1 LVLGIIIKFIF
12 KNIWEK
18 KLRTLLVLFSICLST
33 ALLFSSLGIS
43 DNVAEVYLKQIRSQ
57 IGESELIIYAGQDA
71 PSRYFSTARAEIFKH
86 DLEYTVGIISETGS
100 YKISPRDQVM
110 VSLQGLKLEDLQKM
124 NPLTLQEQYGLYPFK
139 GNKIII
145 SRLTADKYELNAGD
159 KLDVKIKDN
168 LHRFTIAAIAAPK
181 GILMPGT
188 DSFSAVVPLETL
200 CSIIGE
206 RGKVSQLY
214 IKTKNPL
221 MIQQVKAD
229 LQKQYPRYEITQ
241 TITDKELK
249 EYTQVIRVPFLLMLI
264 LVVLISIFVIYTAFK
279 VIAFERMP
287 VMGTFRSIGAT
298 QKRINLLLLS
308 ESISYGVIG
317 GALGCLLGIG
327 LLYGMTYSMAMNPWD
342 PAPPEVDI
350 SFSYLYMGISF
361 VSAVVLSVGSSLIPI
376 IRISKVPLRDIILNT
391 YTRQDGIKTGRT
403 RIALV
408 LLILSLVV
416 PRLVKDELAGVLG
429 SLSIITAT
437 VAVVWLIP
445 HIMDFFIL
453 FYQRFFSRIFGN
465 EGILA
470 LKNIY
475 RSKDMLNNITL
486 LTIGLASLLLI
497 NTISFSVTR
506 EVAYAYSDFRTD
518 IIAYMSGADRKA
530 EASIKS
536 VKGVES
542 VLGFYERGQVEIAGI
557 PDIIGSIFGI
567 DGSRMADFIDFRLQG
582 DEAEMLQK
590 FAAGR
595 TIIPSSF
602 LKRKMELKEGDF
614 LTLKTVRGDKKYQI
628 IGFSD
633 TILNNGN
640 TALIHEKY
648 MKNDW
653 ELKYY
658 STFWINASGDP
669 AAVSKALQD
678 KLIHRDIY
686 SITMDE
692 MEENNEKSNN
702 QLLFLLQGFSLVT
715 MVIGVFGVFNNIVV
729 SLLTRKRYL
738 AVFRSIGMSQ
748 RQMVKVLLTEA
759 LAGGLIAGFT
769 GIVIG
774 LIYLVQ
780 TGQLLF
786 LLNLPIRMHYPPQY
800 FITAV
805 LAGAVISVLATLL
818 PSRQTARLDIVREL
832 KYE

>member
-1 LVLGIIIKFIF
+1 MGIIIKFIF

-43 DNVAEVYLKQIRSQ
+43 DNIAQVYLKQIRSQ
-57 IGESELIIYAGQDA
+57 IGESELAIYAGKDS
-71 PSRYFSTARAEIFKH
+71 PSRYFSPARVEIFKH
-86 DLEYTVGIISETGS
+86 DLEYTVGVISETGS

-110 VSLQGLKLEDLQKM
+110 VSLQGLKLEDLQKV
-124 NPLTLQEQYGLYPFK
+124 NPLDLQIEYGLYPFK

-145 SRLTADKYELNAGD
+145 NRLTAEKYELKAGD

-168 LHRFTIAAIAAPK
+168 LHRFTIAAIAAPE

-200 CSIIGE
+200 STIIGE

-221 MIQQVKAD
+221 MIEQVKAD
-229 LQKQYPRYEITQ
+229 LGKQYPRYEIRQ

-249 EYTQVIRVPFLLMLI
+249 EYTQVIRIPFLLMLM

-342 PAPPEVDI
+342 PAPPEVEL
-350 SFSYLYMGISF
+350 SYSYLYMGISF
-361 VSAVVLSVGSSLIPI
+361 VSAVVLSLGSSLIPI
-376 IRISKVPLRDIILNT
+376 IRINKVPLRDIILNT
-391 YTRQDGIKTGRT
+391 YTRQDDIKTGRT
-403 RIALV
+403 RFALV
-408 LLILSLVV
+408 LLVLSLVV
-416 PRLVKDELAGVLG
+416 PRLVPDQAAGVLG

-453 FYQRFFSRIFGN
+453 FYQRFIPRIFGN
-465 EGILA
+465 EGVLA

-497 NTISFSVTR
+497 NTISFSVTK
-506 EVAYAYSDFRTD
+506 EVMYAYSDFKTD
-518 IIAYMSGADRKA
+518 IMAYLSNADRKA
-530 EASIKS
+530 EASLKS

-542 VLGFYERGQVEIAGI
+542 VLGLYERGQVEIVGT
-557 PDIIGSIFGI
+557 PDKIGTVYGI
-567 DGSRMADFIDFRLQG
+567 DGSRMSDFMDFRLQG
-582 DEAEMLQK
+582 DETEILQK

-595 TIIPSSF
+595 NIIPSTF
-602 LKRKMELKEGDF
+602 LKRKMDLKEGDF
-614 LTLKTVRGDKKYQI
+614 ITLKTARGDKKYQI
-628 IGFSD
+628 IGFSN

-640 TALIHEKY
+640 TALISEKY
-648 MKNDW
+648 VKSDW
-653 ELKYY
+653 ELKYF
-658 STFWINASGDP
+658 STFWINASDDP
-669 AAVSKALQD
+669 AAVSKSLQD
-678 KLIHRDIY
+678 KLIHRNIF

-715 MVIGVFGVFNNIVV
+715 MVIGIFGVFNNIVV

-748 RQMVKVLLTEA
+748 RQMIKVLLTEA
-759 LAGGLIAGFT
+759 LAAGLIAGFT
-769 GIVIG
+769 GILIG

-786 LLNLPIRMHYPPQY
+786 LLNLPIKIHYPPQY
-800 FITAV
+800 FIAAV
-805 LAGAVISVLATLL
+805 IAGAVISVLATLL

>member
-1 LVLGIIIKFIF
+1 
-12 KNIWEK
+12 
-18 KLRTLLVLFSICLST
+18 
-33 ALLFSSLGIS
+33 
-43 DNVAEVYLKQIRSQ
+43 
-57 IGESELIIYAGQDA
+57 
-71 PSRYFSTARAEIFKH
+71 
-86 DLEYTVGIISETGS
+86 
-100 YKISPRDQVM
+100 
-110 VSLQGLKLEDLQKM
+110 
-124 NPLTLQEQYGLYPFK
+124 
-139 GNKIII
+139 
-145 SRLTADKYELNAGD
+145 
-159 KLDVKIKDN
+159 
-168 LHRFTIAAIAAPK
+168 
-181 GILMPGT
+181 
-188 DSFSAVVPLETL
+188 
-200 CSIIGE
+200 
-206 RGKVSQLY
+206 
-214 IKTKNPL
+214 
-221 MIQQVKAD
+221 
-229 LQKQYPRYEITQ
+229 
-241 TITDKELK
+241 
-249 EYTQVIRVPFLLMLI
+249 
-264 LVVLISIFVIYTAFK
+264 
-279 VIAFERMP
+279 
-287 VMGTFRSIGAT
+287 
-298 QKRINLLLLS
+298 
-308 ESISYGVIG
+308 VIG
-317 GALGCLLGIG
+317 GLLGCLLGIG

-342 PAPPEVDI
+342 PAPPEVQI

-361 VSAVVLSVGSSLIPI
+361 ISAVVLSVGSSLIPI
-376 IRISKVPLRDIILNT
+376 IRVSKVPLREIILNT
-391 YTRQDGIKTGRT
+391 YTRQDDIKTGRT

-408 LLILSLVV
+408 LLVFSLVV

-453 FYQRFFSRIFGN
+453 LYQRFIPLIFGN
-465 EGILA
+465 EGVLA

-506 EVAYAYSDFRTD
+506 EVMYAYSDFKTD
-518 IIAYMSGADRKA
+518 IMAYLSNADRKA
-530 EASIKS
+530 ESSLKS

-542 VLGFYERGQVEIAGI
+542 VLGLYERGQVEIAGT
-557 PDIIGSIFGI
+557 PDKIGIIYGI
-567 DGSRMADFIDFRLQG
+567 DGSRMSDFMNFRLQG
-582 DEAEMLQK
+582 DETEILQK
-590 FAAGR
+590 FASGR
-595 TIIPSSF
+595 TIIPSTF
-602 LKRKMELKEGDF
+602 LKRKMDLKEGDF
-614 LTLKTVRGDKKYQI
+614 ITLKTPRGDKKYQI
-628 IGFSD
+628 IGFSN

-640 TALIHEKY
+640 TALIPDKY
-648 MKNDW
+648 VKSDW

-658 STFWINASGDP
+658 SVFWIKAPGDP
-669 AAVSKALQD
+669 AAVSKSLQD
-678 KLIHRDIY
+678 KLIHRDIF

-692 MEENNEKSNN
+692 MEENNEKSND
-702 QLLFLLQGFSLVT
+702 QLLYLLQGFSLVT
-715 MVIGVFGVFNNIVV
+715 MVIGIFGVFNNIVV

-748 RQMVKVLLTEA
+748 RQMIKVLLTEA

>member
-57 IGESELIIYAGQDA
+57 IGESELVIYAGQDA
-71 PSRYFSTARAEIFKH
+71 PSRYFSPARAEIFTN

-110 VSLQGLKLEDLQKM
+110 VSLEGLKLEDLQKM
-124 NPLTLQEQYGLYPFK
+124 NPLVLQEQYGLHPFK

-168 LHRFTIAAIAAPK
+168 LHRFTIAAIAAPE
-181 GILMPGT
+181 GLLMPGT
-188 DSFSAVVPLETL
+188 DGFSAVVPLETL
-200 CSIIGE
+200 SSIISE

-221 MIQQVKAD
+221 MIEQVKAD

-249 EYTQVIRVPFLLMLI
+249 EYTQVIRVPFLLMLM

-298 QKRINLLLLS
+298 KKRINLLLLS

-342 PAPPEVDI
+342 PAPPEVEI

-376 IRISKVPLRDIILNT
+376 IRINKVPLRDIILNT
-391 YTRQDGIKTGRT
+391 YARQDDIKTGRT

-408 LLILSLVV
+408 ILVLSLVV
-416 PRLVKDELAGVLG
+416 PRLVPEQAAGVLG

-453 FYQRFFSRIFGN
+453 FYQRFIPRIFGN

-506 EVAYAYSDFRTD
+506 EVAYAYSDFKTD
-518 IIAYMSGADRKA
+518 IMAYMSDADRKA
-530 EASIKS
+530 EASLKS

-542 VLGFYERGQVEIAGI
+542 VLGFYERGDVEIAGTADKI
-557 PDIIGSIFGI
+557 GIIYGM
-567 DGSRMADFIDFRLQG
+567 DGSRMSDFMNFRLQG

-590 FAAGR
+590 FANHR
-595 TIIPSSF
+595 TIIPSTF
-602 LKRKMELKEGDF
+602 MKRKMDLKEGDF
-614 LTLKTVRGDKKYQI
+614 LTLKTARGDKKYQI
-628 IGFSD
+628 IGFSN

-648 MKNDW
+648 VKSDW
-653 ELKYY
+653 EMKYY
-658 STFWINASGDP
+658 SEFWINTSGDP
-669 AAVSKALQD
+669 ETVSKSLQD
-678 KLIHRDIY
+678 KMLHRNIY

-692 MEENNEKSNN
+692 MAENNEKSNN
-702 QLLFLLQGFSLVT
+702 QLLYLLQGFSLVT
-715 MVIGVFGVFNNIVV
+715 MVIGIFGVFNNIVV

-759 LAGGLIAGFT
+759 LSAGLIAGFT

-800 FITAV
+800 FIAAV
-805 LAGAVISVLATLL
+805 IAGALISVLATLL